1 MHDIL
6 MPLIDWDRCPAR
18 HIGAASP
25 IIAPGE
31 PTSVLFLLHAGQ
43 TRSADGSTQ
52 SAGHILSLC
61 EALALDSYRS
71 AVHAVSD
78 CELRVIQTENLEA
91 AIRAVSSSPQASQP
105 AFQSWLEQA
114 RQRANL
120 ESSLEDLRLKM
131 IAEAQ

>member
-1 MHDIL
+1 MHEIL

-18 HIGAASP
+18 HIGAELP

-43 TRSADGSTQ
+43 TRSADGSLQ
-52 SAGHILSLC
+52 SAGDILSLC

-78 CELRVIQTENLEA
+78 CELRVIETEGLEA
-91 AIRAVSSSPQASQP
+91 AIRKGGQLAWPLSRSIAAEVT
-105 AFQSWLEQA
+105 
-114 RQRANL
+114 QR
-120 ESSLEDLRLKM
+120 RL
-131 IAEAQ
+131 AG